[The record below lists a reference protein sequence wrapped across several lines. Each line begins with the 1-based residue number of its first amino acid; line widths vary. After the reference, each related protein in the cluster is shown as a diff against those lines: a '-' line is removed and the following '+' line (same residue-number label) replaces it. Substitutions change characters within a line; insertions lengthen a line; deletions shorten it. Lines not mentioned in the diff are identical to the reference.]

1 MATSLRRF
9 SISIPADI
17 EKELDTLKQKEFYN
31 KTQSE
36 MLRHLIRLGVEAS
49 KEKER

>member
-1 MATSLRRF
+1 MSTSLKRF
-9 SISIPADI
+9 SISIPVDI
-17 EKELDTLKQKEFYN
+17 EEELDTLKQKEFYN

-36 MLRHLIRLGVEAS
+36 MLRHLIKLGLKAS